1 MTKQIVSQ
9 IIANKKYSF
18 PFEGPLQERSIKIK
32 GIAAWGLVGKEEWWA
47 ILHKIEETPL
57 DTIISTRQIV
67 LRISIYPDQ
76 FFEITAP
83 PKENGVEAESLGR
96 FVTGLKSFVIKEGYQ
111 FKALPISKVPLALP
125 APMVEAEVTESFE
138 CFITEIDDDVAY
150 VTLIDDVGEKSY
162 MEIPLEDLKKN
173 KIEHEPGTIFSF
185 LFKRRGE
192 WESVE
197 LSPIKRSQMT
207 RSEIE
212 DILNYY
218 KEKYGDV

>member
-1 MTKQIVSQ
+1 MTKQIVPH
-9 IIANKKYSF
+9 ILPNNKYSF
-18 PFEGPLQERSIKIK
+18 PFEGSLKEKPIQIK
-32 GIAAWGLVGKEEWWA
+32 GIAAWGLTGKEEWWA

-67 LRISIYPDQ
+67 LRISMYPDQ

-83 PKENGVEAESLGR
+83 LKENVVEAESLDR

-111 FKALPISKVPLALP
+111 FKALPISKVPLALL
-125 APMVEAEVTESFE
+125 APMAEDEVTESFE
-138 CFITEIDDDVAY
+138 CFITEIDDDVAF
-150 VTLIDDVGEKSY
+150 VTLVDDIGEKSY

-173 KIEHEPGTIFSF
+173 KIEHKPGTIFSF

-192 WESVE
+192 WEAVE
-197 LSPIKRSQMT
+197 LSPIKRSPMT
-207 RSEIE
+207 RSELE
-212 DILNYY
+212 NLLNYY